1 MAGPSSQGANV
12 KAVKDFKTFLQGSS
26 VTDPQAGDTST
37 GRRGDNPG
45 VTAKSSGA
53 GI

>member
-1 MAGPSSQGANV
+1 MAGPSSKGV
-12 KAVKDFKTFLQGSS
+12 KVKTVKDFKTFLQGSR
-26 VTDPQAGDTST
+26 VTDPQSEDPSI

-45 VTAKSSGA
+45 VTVKSSGA